1 MENIEQFV
9 KLLEENPAIVIAV
22 FFLSLLANL
31 IQVGTYL
38 RDRRKMQKEEKE
50 REHLSRLVETYESV
64 LKIAKD
70 TVDDEDKLNVLK
82 GEIKN
87 KTEYAEELAQRVV
100 QLELMAKKRLV
111 TQSINHNLQI
121 IADANEEIK
130 QLRTENQD
138 IEDLP
143 DIPDKQKEY
152 IESEISS
159 VVSKYSL
166 PREFTFRATLLVVL
180 LFLLPGDIERLLLPI
195 AIPYIL
201 YTVFEAI
208 LYFPASR
215 LKSVV
220 RNNYSILIYMA
231 VVGAWYSF
239 LDYFA
244 DILVPIFS
252 FTGISTLWLYVPIA
266 FLSIYF
272 AISTI
277 KEIRDT
283 FREKYL
289 AQYKKDEEISK
300 RA

>member
-9 KLLEENPAIVIAV
+9 KFLQENPGMVIAV
-22 FFLSLLANL
+22 FFLSILANL

-38 RDRRKMQKEEKE
+38 RDRRKIKKEEKE

-111 TQSINHNLQI
+111 TQAITHNLQI

-130 QLRTENQD
+130 QLRAENQD
-138 IEDLP
+138 IEALP
-143 DIPDKQKEY
+143 NIPDTQKEN
-152 IESEISS
+152 IEKEISS

-166 PREFTFRATLLVVL
+166 PKEFTFRATLLVVL
-180 LFLLPGDIERLLLPI
+180 LLLLPENIERLILPI

-201 YTVFEAI
+201 YTAFEAI
-208 LYFPASR
+208 LYFPANR

-220 RNNYSILIYMA
+220 RKNYSILIYIA
-231 VVGAWYSF
+231 VIGAWYSL
-239 LDYFA
+239 LDYYSVIFM
-244 DILVPIFS
+244 PIFS
-252 FTGISTLWLYVPIA
+252 FFNTPTFWISVLVA
-266 FLSIYF
+266 FLSLYF
-272 AISTI
+272 ANSTTI
-277 KEIRDT
+277 EIQKT

-289 AQYKKDEEISK
+289 LRYLEEEK
-300 RA
+300 QEHA